1 MSPKVKLSDIF
12 HDMNKKTFTLS
23 AILLASSLLLTGCT
37 PTQEPVPKPSPTQV
51 KLSDTAKESIVSN
64 TSILIG
70 TTNFEN
76 GITINTYQDAY
87 GYPSEKQM
95 LYFASAA
102 LPAEERDAN
111 ENQPDTTEELTEIP
125 SEETSENSEND
136 KTFSNSPLIK
146 EQRVVALRYE
156 VTNTSESAVN
166 VRIFTNTLGFF
177 YEPTEIAPIG
187 YADISEDSLHGKI
200 GIPSYPA
207 NFNPESEEWLLGSQ
221 ESATWGVDWLIPTK
235 LLSEKEVT
243 LIQNFSIGNEWVN
256 GVSLP
261 IKVDGIQ

>member
-1 MSPKVKLSDIF
+1 
-12 HDMNKKTFTLS
+12 MNKKTFTLS

-37 PTQEPVPKPSPTQV
+37 PTTGEPSPKPSAETLPV
-51 KLSDTAKESIVSN
+51 FPDTSKESVVSS
-64 TSILIG
+64 TSALIG

-76 GITINTYQDAY
+76 DITVSTYQDAY

-95 LYFASAA
+95 LYFATAA
-102 LPAEERDAN
+102 LSPEERDSN
-111 ENQPDTTEELTEIP
+111 ENQPDTTEEFT
-125 SEETSENSEND
+125 EETTEGVEDD
-136 KTFSNSPLIK
+136 KTFSNSPLTK

-156 VTNTSESAVN
+156 VKNNSDSPID

-177 YEPTEIAPIG
+177 SESTDLAPLG

-207 NFNPESEEWLLGSQ
+207 NFNPEAEQWLLAPQ
-221 ESATWGVDWLIPTK
+221 ESATWGVDWLIPTE
-235 LLSEKEVT
+235 LLSKKEIN